1 VNSTIE
7 QLLTFKEENPDD
19 PFILYALA
27 MEYKKNKVYQ
37 SAEKY
42 YQILVDKHP
51 QYGGTYYH
59 YAQLLETIGEVTRA
73 NSIYEKGLSI
83 LKENKDS
90 HLYNEL
96 GQAYENFKLNAN

>member
-7 QLLTFKEENPDD
+7 QLLTLKAENPDD

-27 MEYKKNKVYQ
+27 MEYKKNGAHQ
-37 SAEKY
+37 SAERY

-51 QYGGTYYH
+51 LYGGTYYH
-59 YAQLLETIGEVTRA
+59 YAQLLENIGEEVKA
-73 NSIYEKGLSI
+73 DSIYQKGLSI
-83 LKENKDS
+83 LKENEDS

-96 GQAYENFKLNAN
+96 SQAYENFKLNSN